1 MTKLV
6 VCIAF
11 ALGCLF
17 IYACN
22 NNKDRVGNTSNAT
35 TNGNATAQSKTA
47 SATPANDELAT
58 GRDLY
63 NKNCANCHREDGTGG
78 PTVVDGKKLKPAD
91 LTNDRHKRLSDDKI
105 IESMVK
111 GIDDEGM
118 PSFKDKLSEAEMREV
133 VRYVRVGLQKQE
145 PVPSG
150 ATTTAADSNASSH
163 NK

>member
-17 IYACN
+17 FYACSN
-22 NNKDRVGNTSNAT
+22 NDRAANASNVTA
-35 TNGNATAQSKTA
+35 NGNATAQSK
-47 SATPANDELAT
+47 ATPAAPANDELAM

-91 LTNDRHKRLSDDKI
+91 LTSDRKKRLSDDKI

-111 GIDDEGM
+111 GIEDDGM

-150 ATTTAADSNASSH
+150 ANTAAGNSNDAPR